1 MDDYTIE
8 IIVFVIILLI
18 VAGKPYSIMKLA
30 ESILGKFI
38 LLIIIVAL
46 ALKST
51 IAGLLGA
58 LLIVVLSEG
67 LREGLDTK
75 EEEEKKDKKKDD
87 HIIKVKK
94 GTESDTDTSKEA
106 KKQKTNKDE
115 GDKKDI
121 KDIKDKKDKKDESE
135 EKSGKKE
142 KGSDSKKEVKNDRL
156 GIKETMEK
164 LQKLAAITNNLS

>member
-18 VAGKPYSIMKLA
+18 VAGKPYSIMEMA

-38 LLIIIVAL
+38 LLIIVIAL

-67 LREGLDTK
+67 LREGLAVDEK
-75 EEEEKKDKKKDD
+75 DEKKKGEEKKDGAKKD
-87 HIIKVKK
+87 
-94 GTESDTDTSKEA
+94 
-106 KKQKTNKDE
+106 
-115 GDKKDI
+115 GDKKDEEKKGEKKKGEEK
-121 KDIKDKKDKKDESE
+121 KDGDKKDGDKKDE
-135 EKSGKKE
+135 EKKGEKDEKEKDKKKKE
-142 KGSDSKKEVKNDRL
+142 AMTSDRL

-164 LQKLAAITNNLS
+164 LQQLASITNKLS

>member
-18 VAGKPYSIMKLA
+18 VAGKPYSIMEMA

-38 LLIIIVAL
+38 LLIIVIAL

-67 LREGLDTK
+67 LREGLAVDEK
-75 EEEEKKDKKKDD
+75 DEKKKGEEKKD
-87 HIIKVKK
+87 
-94 GTESDTDTSKEA
+94 
-106 KKQKTNKDE
+106 
-115 GDKKDI
+115 GDKKDG
-121 KDIKDKKDKKDESE
+121 DKKDE
-135 EKSGKKE
+135 EKKGEKDEKEKDKKKKE
-142 KGSDSKKEVKNDRL
+142 AMTSDRL

-164 LQKLAAITNNLS
+164 LQQLASITNKLS

>member
-18 VAGKPYSIMKLA
+18 VAGKPYSIMEMA

-38 LLIIIVAL
+38 LLIIVIAL

-67 LREGLDTK
+67 LREGLETEKKD
-75 EEEEKKDKKKDD
+75 EEKKGEKKKGEEKKGEEKKD
-87 HIIKVKK
+87 
-94 GTESDTDTSKEA
+94 
-106 KKQKTNKDE
+106 
-115 GDKKDI
+115 GDKKDG
-121 KDIKDKKDKKDESE
+121 DKKDGDKKDE
-135 EKSGKKE
+135 KKE
-142 KGSDSKKEVKNDRL
+142 DEKDEKEKDKKKKEAMTSDRL

-164 LQKLAAITNNLS
+164 LQQLASITNKLS

>member
-18 VAGKPYSIMKLA
+18 VAGKPYSIMEMA

-38 LLIIIVAL
+38 LLIIVIAL

-67 LREGLDTK
+67 LREGLAVDEK
-75 EEEEKKDKKKDD
+75 DEKKKGEEKKDGAKKD
-87 HIIKVKK
+87 
-94 GTESDTDTSKEA
+94 
-106 KKQKTNKDE
+106 
-115 GDKKDI
+115 GDKKDEEKKGE
-121 KDIKDKKDKKDESE
+121 KDEKEKDKK
-135 EKSGKKE
+135 KKE
-142 KGSDSKKEVKNDRL
+142 AMTSDRL

-164 LQKLAAITNNLS
+164 LQQLASITNKLS